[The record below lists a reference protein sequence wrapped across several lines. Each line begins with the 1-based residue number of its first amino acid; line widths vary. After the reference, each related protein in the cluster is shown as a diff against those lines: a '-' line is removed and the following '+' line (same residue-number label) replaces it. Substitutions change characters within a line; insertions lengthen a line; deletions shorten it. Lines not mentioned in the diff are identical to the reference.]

1 MHGENLKM
9 GKDVRGI
16 ERGECACGECEDFVR
31 SDGATC
37 GYCGCLPTRLPKKDA
52 RYSSE
57 YVDGTSGAE
66 PSESVS
72 PSSLS
77 DESSP
82 ETEKFRKHYRRKNMD
97 ESGHGSKETIMLV
110 GKDSF
115 LI

>member
-1 MHGENLKM
+1 MKM

-31 SDGATC
+31 SDG
-37 GYCGCLPTRLPKKDA
+37 PTRLPKKDA
-52 RYSSE
+52 RYSSD

-72 PSSLS
+72 QSSLS

-82 ETEKFRKHYRRKNMD
+82 ETETFRKHYRRKNMD
-97 ESGHGSKETIMLV
+97 ESGQGSRETIMLV

>member
-31 SDGATC
+31 SDG
-37 GYCGCLPTRLPKKDA
+37 PTRLPKKDA
-52 RYSSE
+52 RYSSD
-57 YVDGTSGAE
+57 YVDGTSGEE

-82 ETEKFRKHYRRKNMD
+82 ETETFRKHYRRKNMD

-110 GKDSF
+110 GKTVF
-115 LI
+115 